1 MVLGIEKLTAG
12 IIGKRQP
19 LPIGAK
25 VDGASK
31 INPPTWAK
39 TDWPTTRT
47 PNYSQYDGPLSH
59 PESRTAIK
67 GLKLYTLG

>member
-25 VDGASK
+25 VDGAVE
-31 INPPTWAK
+31 ITPPTYAK
-39 TDWPTTRT
+39 VDGYRT
-47 PNYSQYDGPLSH
+47 PNYSQYEGPLDH
-59 PESRTAIK
+59 PESRTATR
-67 GLKLYTLG
+67 GLNLYTLG

>member
-25 VDGASK
+25 VDGLSK
-31 INPPTWAK
+31 
-39 TDWPTTRT
+39 
-47 PNYSQYDGPLSH
+47 
-59 PESRTAIK
+59 
-67 GLKLYTLG
+67 